1 MNSPVDDT
9 IQPYRFQPRRTLEE
23 SESSGED
30 ESPNEDT
37 DEELERLSFESR
49 MGNTEW
55 CKCGNCCP
63 MTTAKESFCCQE
75 FAHVRGKLSDSG
87 GPQAANG
94 HCPSCSCEVEME
106 AHCIVD
112 HPDFYAVCL
121 TKAVLDT
128 ALVGFHDVA
137 HQAIPYPPPNRS
149 YRYACYRQFTWFVC
163 GLLGRKVRRVVPA
176 CVVGKIREAFPEAS
190 GKYTVFLQAEESE

>member
-137 HQAIPYPPPNRS
+137 HQAIPYPPPNREMVVLALLELLFARPCMS
-149 YRYACYRQFTWFVC
+149 VGSMIEDGIPFLPKVLHISLACRY
-163 GLLGRKVRRVVPA
+163 
-176 CVVGKIREAFPEAS
+176 
-190 GKYTVFLQAEESE
+190 